1 MDVTSLLGNSAG
13 SPCVILPS
21 PAIAETHGRNARAPG
36 KRCSGRRARPRPARQ
51 ADPGA
56 PGSEVLGRVFPHEAA
71 EAQHQQRGRRCWLGQ
86 SPATVEPAFT
96 DGADQ
101 NSNPRAPFDGRV
113 MRWGNYPEWSPG
125 HAEDQVCQN
134 VTGLSAAFF
143 ALPARPEIHG
153 SPPTG
158 NRRRSVADCPQFTPG
173 NT

>member
-1 MDVTSLLGNSAG
+1 MKLSFMMVGTGIFCVTLMG
-13 SPCVILPS
+13 
-21 PAIAETHGRNARAPG
+21 T
-36 KRCSGRRARPRPARQ
+36 
-51 ADPGA
+51 
-56 PGSEVLGRVFPHEAA
+56 AA
-71 EAQHQQRGRRCWLGQ
+71 Y
-86 SPATVEPAFT
+86 
-96 DGADQ
+96 GADQ